1 MMMSITWLLHVLVLF
16 QFVPTFCSV
25 STRHLLSKPLIG
37 DDGRIYVCSDKTFLA
52 FETNGTIA
60 WSIHVDYKCNVGMV
74 PVHGGHGK
82 VSHFLFKFSFEFGG
96 SVIDLILLII

>member
-1 MMMSITWLLHVLVLF
+1 MSETWLPLLLVVLSS
-16 QFVPTFCSV
+16 FVPALSSV

-60 WSIHVDYKCNVGMV
+60 WSIHVDYKCNVGLA
-74 PVHGGHGK
+74 PVHAGLGK
-82 VSHFLFKFSFEFGG
+82 VMSHFFFKFSFKYDD
-96 SVIDLILLII
+96 SVCD

>member
-1 MMMSITWLLHVLVLF
+1 
-16 QFVPTFCSV
+16 
-25 STRHLLSKPLIG
+25 

-60 WSIHVDYKCNVGMV
+60 WSIHVDYKCNVSMA

-82 VSHFLFKFSFEFGG
+82 SVGKFSVNVVTSYSFASTDT
-96 SVIDLILLII
+96 SV

>member
-1 MMMSITWLLHVLVLF
+1 MMSKTWLLLLLAIF
-16 QFVPTFCSV
+16 SFVPAALCSV

-60 WSIHVDYKCNVGMV
+60 WSIHVDYKCNVGLA
-74 PVHGGHGK
+74 PVHAGLGK
-82 VSHFLFKFSFEFGG
+82 VSCFLIKPLFF
-96 SVIDLILLII
+96 